1 MMQSWIAYSQHG
13 TEDSLKLYSAPI
25 WKVRRLVHDASLKA
39 HCDSVNR
46 HLEIELTITKHSL
59 SNQTMLTN
67 ELTISR
73 DTWKFT
79 IEQKDSIITNR
90 DLKHNL
96 ETKQLKKQKFKLI
109 LITIGEAV
117 VIVLL
122 VI

>member
-1 MMQSWIAYSQHG
+1 MMQSWIAYSQPG
-13 TEDSLKLYSAPI
+13 TDDSTRLYSAPI

-46 HLEIELTITKHSL
+46 ALEVELTATKLSL

-67 ELTISR
+67 ELTLSR

-79 IEQKDSIITNR
+79 SEQKDIIIVNR
-90 DLKHNL
+90 DKQYNL

-109 LITIGEAV
+109 LVTIGQAV
-117 VIVLL
+117 VILLL

>member
-1 MMQSWIAYSQHG
+1 MMQSWIAYSQTG
-13 TEDSLKLYSAPI
+13 TEDSTRLYSAPI
-25 WKVRRLVHDASLKA
+25 WKVRRLVHDASLKG
-39 HCDSVNR
+39 HCDSVNIA
-46 HLEIELTITKHSL
+46 LEIELIATKLSL

-67 ELTISR
+67 ELTLSR

-79 IEQKDSIITNR
+79 SEQKDSIITNS
-90 DLKHNL
+90 DLIHKS

-109 LITIGEAV
+109 LVAIGEAV